1 MITEYT
7 KFNETYFTVNIEPKK
22 SVNIKDLFDKILQKQ
37 KEPFAKIFVIMLPM
51 MFPAILK
58 YFNDK
63 NLNIKN
69 IATDKKHI
77 VMEL

>member
-51 MFPAILK
+51 I
-58 YFNDK
+58 
-63 NLNIKN
+63 
-69 IATDKKHI
+69 T
-77 VMEL
+77 

>member
-22 SVNIKDLFDKILQKQ
+22 PVNIKDLFDKILNKQ
-37 KEPFAKIFVIMLPM
+37 KEPFAKVFVIMLPM
-51 MFPAILK
+51 LFPAILK

>member
-51 MFPAILK
+51 LFPTILK

-63 NLNIKN
+63 KLNIKN